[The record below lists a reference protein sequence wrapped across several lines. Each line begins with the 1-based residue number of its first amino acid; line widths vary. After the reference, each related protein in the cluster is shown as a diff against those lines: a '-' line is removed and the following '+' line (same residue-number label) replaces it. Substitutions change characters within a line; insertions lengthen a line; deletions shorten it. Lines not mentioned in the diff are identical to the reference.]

1 MVGLAREVDEFLL
14 DFVCAAR
21 PGCGKVPEMQSR
33 DGILELLRIELVQLE
48 EGGQVSVTI
57 VSPCRVVEVLQGAI
71 VVALPQDRLVKMMH
85 QFELGE
91 GVDEP
96 GGVQRGASS
105 ESGGHG
111 WPLAGGMRDDPECR
125 LLLGWI
131 LLGEDVRCR
140 IAWMKGGTEAGG
152 EELLPR

>member
-1 MVGLAREVDEFLL
+1 M
-14 DFVCAAR
+14 
-21 PGCGKVPEMQSR
+21 
-33 DGILELLRIELVQLE
+33 
-48 EGGQVSVTI
+48 TI

-71 VVALPQDRLVKMMH
+71 VVALPQGRLVKMMH

-96 GGVQRGASS
+96 GRVQRGASS

-111 WPLAGGMRDDPECR
+111 WPLAGGLQDDPECR

-131 LLGEDVRCR
+131 LLGEDARCR
-140 IAWMKGGTEAGG
+140 FAWMKGGTEAGG